1 MLQWVVQ
8 SLDVTKM
15 NLFNYKY
22 REDFGDEWYIQLLNT
37 GKHVPK
43 FMKNWSLLQA
53 SVSWNDYPGWPYVQI
68 TFGSNGFFSI
78 LLWVYKFGLDIDILS
93 RTWQWDHVE
102 NIDEN
107 ETELV

>member
-1 MLQWVVQ
+1 M
-8 SLDVTKM
+8 K
-15 NLFNYKY
+15 LFNYKH

-53 SVSWNDYPGWPYVQI
+53 SVSWNDFPGWPYVQV
-68 TFGSNGFFSI
+68 TFGSNGLFSI

-93 RTWQWDHVE
+93 RTWRWDHLE
-102 NIDEN
+102 TLDEQ

>member
-1 MLQWVVQ
+1 
-8 SLDVTKM
+8 M
-15 NLFNYKY
+15 NLINFNH

-37 GKHVPK
+37 GRHVPN
-43 FMKNWSLLQA
+43 FMKNYSLIQA
-53 SVSWNDYPGWPYVQI
+53 SISWNDYPGWPYLQI

-78 LLWVYKFGLDIDILS
+78 LLWVYKFGLDVDILS
-93 RTWQWDHVE
+93 RTWRWDHVE